1 MKAQRYRL
9 STGGLVNRHR
19 PLRFRFDGTELTG
32 FEGDTLASA
41 LLANGVRLV
50 GRSFKYHRPRG
61 IFGVGAE
68 EPNALVQ
75 LGDGAHSEPNVRAT
89 QIELHD
95 GLKASSQNRW
105 PSLAF
110 DVHAL
115 NDFCSRLL
123 PAGFYYK
130 TLMWPRSWWLKYEHI
145 VRKVGGMGQSPR
157 EPDPDT
163 YAHRHAHCDV
173 LVAGGGAAGLAAAL
187 SAARAGARVI
197 VANDDF
203 EWGGALLRESREIDG
218 KPAVAWARQAA
229 AELSTFDDVRL
240 LPRSTVFGYFDHNLL
255 GIAETVLP
263 RNPRSPRQRLWKV
276 RAREVVLA
284 TGAIERPLVFADNDK
299 PGVMLASAVST
310 YVNRYAVAPG
320 SRAVVFTNNDSGYDA
335 AFDLRRAGV
344 SVAALV
350 DPRSEVSSGLLDQ
363 ATRMGI
369 DVLAGCVVL
378 RATGGQ
384 QVDGVVVGRMDGH
397 GVARREGEIVCDL
410 VCISGGWSPAVH
422 LFSQSKGRLRYD
434 ERLTAF
440 VPDVSAQ
447 AERSAGAAH
456 GEFLLGRCLEEG
468 ARAGAA
474 AAEAAGCARVSV
486 SVPAIAEEPPTR
498 LMPLWDI
505 VSDETRTAKRF
516 VDFQN
521 DVTARDVALA
531 VREGYRSVEHLK
543 RYTTL
548 GMGTD
553 QGKTSNVN
561 GLAILAELIDAQIP
575 DVGTTTF
582 RPPYT
587 PVTLG
592 AIAGPDIGP
601 HFDPVR
607 LTPTHVRHE
616 QANAVFTN
624 AGLWRRPM
632 LYPRAGESMLETTNR
647 EVLAVRNGVGI
658 VDVSTLG
665 KIDVQG
671 RDAAAFLE
679 RIYVNRWCKLA
690 VGKARYGLML
700 REDGFVFDDG
710 TTTRIGEERFHMTT
724 TTANAGRVMSHLE
737 YYLQVQWPEL
747 DVRLTSVSDHWA
759 AVALA
764 GPKSRDVLASLSSR
778 EVSNAALPYM
788 GYLETDIAGIPARV
802 FRISFSGELAYEIN
816 VPADFGVALWDA
828 LLDGGK
834 AHGISIYG
842 TEAMGVLRIEKGHI
856 AGMEMDGRTTA
867 DDLGLSAMI
876 AADKSC
882 IGKPLLAREALCA
895 DDRRQLVGLV
905 PVDGKSAIP
914 RGAQIV
920 IDASRLPPVPI
931 EGHVTSTCYSPT
943 LGKPI
948 ALALVKRGRSRYGE
962 KLHAVSPLTNQRVE
976 VGITHHVFHDP
987 KGERLRG

>member
-1 MKAQRYRL
+1 MKNQPYRL
-9 STGGLVNRHR
+9 ATGGIVDRHR
-19 PLRFRFDGTELTG
+19 PLRFSFDGVTLEG
-32 FEGDTLASA
+32 CAGDTLASA

-61 IFGVGAE
+61 IFGAGAE
-68 EPNALVQ
+68 EPNAMVQ
-75 LGDGAHSEPNVRAT
+75 VGRGARTEPNLRAT
-89 QIELHD
+89 QVELHE
-95 GLKASSQNRW
+95 GLVAASQNRW

-110 DVHAL
+110 DLQSL
-115 NDFCSRLL
+115 NDVFSRFL

-130 TLMWPRSWWLKYEHI
+130 TFMWPQSWWLKYEHWI
-145 VRKVGGMGQSPR
+145 RKAAGMGVSPR
-157 EPDPDT
+157 DPDPDS

-173 LVAGGGAAGLAAAL
+173 LVAGGGPAGLAAAL
-187 SAARAGARVI
+187 AAARSGARVI

-203 EWGGALLRESREIDG
+203 EWGGALLGESCEIDG
-218 KPAVAWARQAA
+218 GPALEWARSAVA
-229 AELSTFDDVRL
+229 ELAVCRDVTL
-240 LPRSTVFGYFDHNLL
+240 LSRSTVFGYFDHNLL
-255 GIAETVLP
+255 GIAQSVHPGAEHA
-263 RNPRSPRQRLWKV
+263 PRQRLWKV
-276 RAREVVLA
+276 RAKEVVLA

-299 PGVMLASAVST
+299 PGVMLASAASI

-320 SRAVVFTNNDSGYDA
+320 SRAVVFTNNDSGYRA
-335 AFDLRRAGV
+335 ALDLQRAGV
-344 SVAALV
+344 RVAAVV
-350 DPRSEVSSGLLDQ
+350 DPRTELGAVRDRVARAGIEVISG
-363 ATRMGI
+363 AAVI
-369 DVLAGCVVL
+369 
-378 RATGGQ
+378 RATGGKH
-384 QVDGVVVGRMDGH
+384 VDGVTVGRLVNGTA
-397 GVARREGEIVCDL
+397 AREREIACDL
-410 VCISGGWSPAVH
+410 VCVSGGWSPAVH

-440 VPDVSAQ
+440 VPDASAQ
-447 AERSAGAAH
+447 AERSAGAAR
-456 GEFLLGRCLEEG
+456 GELALGRCLEDG

-486 SVPAIAEEPPTR
+486 SVPAVADEAQAP
-498 LMPLWDI
+498 LMPLWD
-505 VSDETRTAKRF
+505 VVGSDTEKAKRF

-531 VREGYRSVEHLK
+531 VREGYHSVEHLK

-561 GLAILAELIDAQIP
+561 GLAILAALIDAQIP
-575 DVGTTTF
+575 DVGATTF

-592 AIAGPDIGP
+592 AIAGPEIGP

-607 LTPTHVRHE
+607 LSPIHARHE
-616 QANAVFTN
+616 AAGAVFVN

-632 LYPRAGESMLETTNR
+632 LYPRGSESMLETTNR
-647 EVLAVRNGVGI
+647 EVLAVRNRVGI

-679 RIYVNRWCKLA
+679 RVYVNRWRNLT

-700 REDGFVFDDG
+700 REDGFIYDDG

-724 TTANAGRVMSHLE
+724 TTANAGRVMSNLE

-764 GPKSRDVLASLSSR
+764 GPKSRDVLAALASGD
-778 EVSNAALPYM
+778 VSNAALPYM
-788 GYLETDIAGIPARV
+788 GYLETEIAGIPARV

-816 VPADFGVALWDA
+816 VPADFGAAVWDA
-828 LLDGGK
+828 LIDAGK
-834 AHGISIYG
+834 AHDLTVYG

-856 AGMEMDGRTTA
+856 AGMEIDGRTTP
-867 DDLGLSAMI
+867 DDVGLGGMVT
-876 AADKSC
+876 ADKTC
-882 IGKPLLAREALCA
+882 IGKPLLARPALRA
-895 DDRRQLVGLV
+895 EDRKQLVGFV
-905 PVDGKSAIP
+905 PVDGRTPIP
-914 RGAQIV
+914 RGSQIV
-920 IDASRLPPVPI
+920 ADPSHAAPVPI
-931 EGHVTSTCYSPT
+931 DGHVTSTCFSAT

-948 ALALVKRGRSRYGE
+948 ALGLVKRGRARYGE
-962 KLHAVSPLTNQRVE
+962 KLHAVSPVTNQRVE
-976 VGITHHVFHDP
+976 VEVTHHVFHDP